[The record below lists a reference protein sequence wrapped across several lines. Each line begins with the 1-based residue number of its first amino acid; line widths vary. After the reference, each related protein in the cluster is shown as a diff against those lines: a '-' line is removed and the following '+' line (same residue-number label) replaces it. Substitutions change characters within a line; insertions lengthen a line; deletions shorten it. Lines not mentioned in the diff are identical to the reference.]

1 MHAESSTPVDWFY
14 LSLFAVLMIGML
26 VLFWFGFKKLDD
38 SDDEEEEFGDGRH
51 AAPSPSPGE
60 SGASL
65 FDDKDRS

>member
-26 VLFWFGFKKLDD
+26 VLFWIGFKKLDD
-38 SDDEEEEFGDGRH
+38 SDEEDEDFGDGRP
-51 AAPSPSPGE
+51 AAPATGD

-65 FDDKDRS
+65 SYDKDRS